1 MTTRRFVAAL
11 VVLVGVSTGMV
22 LAQANPLI
30 GKWTLNTAKS
40 KGAFKSGTTIVEAA
54 GDGIKMTVEMVGAD
68 GTKRN
73 WAFTANYDGKDV
85 PVTGDSPYG
94 DTSALTRVD
103 ERTTRIATKYQGK
116 PTTVHTIVVSADG
129 KTRTSTAKG
138 TDKTGKPVDSVA
150 FYEKQ

>member
-11 VVLVGVSTGMV
+11 IVLVGVSTGMV

-30 GKWTLNTAKS
+30 GKWTMNVAKS
-40 KGAFKSGTTIVEAA
+40 TSSYKGGTTVVEAV
-54 GDGIKMTVEMVGAD
+54 GDGIKMTVEMINPD

-73 WAFTANYDGKDV
+73 WSFTANYDGKDV
-85 PVTGDSPYG
+85 PVTGDSPFG

-103 ERTTRIATKYQGK
+103 ARTTRIASKHQGK
-116 PTTVHTIVVSADG
+116 PTTVHVIVVSPDG
-129 KTRTSTAKG
+129 KTRTSSVKG
-138 TDKTGKPVDSVA
+138 TDKTGKPLDAMS

>member
-1 MTTRRFVAAL
+1 MTTRRFVAAV

-30 GKWTLNTAKS
+30 GKWTLNAAKS
-40 KGAFKSGTTIVEAA
+40 TGAFKSGTTIVEAV
-54 GDGIKMTVEMVGAD
+54 GDGFKMTVELIGTD

-73 WAFTANYDGKDV
+73 WSFTANYDGKDV

-94 DTSALTRVD
+94 DTSSVTRVD
-103 ERTTRIATKYQGK
+103 ARTTRITSKYQGK
-116 PTTVHTIVVSADG
+116 PTTVHVIVVSPDG
-129 KTRTSTAKG
+129 KTRTSSVKG
-138 TDKTGKPVDSVA
+138 TDKTGKPLDAMS